1 MAAHTAGRMDRE
13 RRAAKELCRALD
25 IDELRVS
32 IMGETLHVEG
42 TVSSYRHKLAA
53 VEAVRG
59 LPGIRNVI
67 NHLRVAPRS
76 NSSDAAITDAVA
88 AALKADPR
96 LAVADIVVETREG
109 VVELR
114 GSAGTLGARCSAEAA
129 ACSVRGVDRVVNRL
143 ETDERPLT
151 AAEVERELAADLCC
165 CLDLESVALQICFDG
180 GVVHL
185 SGTVPSARHRDIA
198 ESMVRWHS
206 HVTDVVN
213 DLAVE
218 QSSLVADEFNIM
230 GREANAS

>member
-1 MAAHTAGRMDRE
+1 MDRE

-25 IDELRVS
+25 VDELCVS
-32 IMGETLHVEG
+32 VVGVTLHIEG
-42 TVSSYRHKLAA
+42 TVPSYRQKLAA
-53 VEAVRG
+53 TAAVRG

-67 NHLRVAPRS
+67 NHLRVVPRS
-76 NSSDAAITDAVA
+76 DSGDAAITEAVA
-88 AALKADPR
+88 VALKADPR
-96 LAVADIVVETREG
+96 LAGADIAVETKEG

-114 GSAGTLGARCSAEAA
+114 GSVGTLDARCSAEAA

-143 ETDERPLT
+143 ETGERPLT

-165 CLDLESVALQICFDG
+165 CLDLESVALQVCFEG

-185 SGTVPSARHRDIA
+185 SGTVPSARHREIA

-206 HVTDVVN
+206 HVADVVN

-218 QSSLVADEFNIM
+218 ESSLVADESNIM
-230 GREANAS
+230 GREARAS